1 VNGNGIANP
10 FEFRTRLTVTK
21 LTRRIASTVA
31 ELTDH
36 LRQVPPS
43 VVFHHTH
50 HFLVQHQELSP
61 EPPND
66 FAYWVTNALQEDEL
80 GERLAAV
87 DTVRFASLHALQ
99 DRLVEILDAHV
110 AAGRNRRSAPDGEG
124 FHFKDAVSVILP
136 TGHVA
141 KTIGEFRSALGR
153 VSSGSIAY
161 HLFESRLRL
170 GSEDNDFSCWLERE
184 QDLPGVARAIR
195 ALDPYTYTLEGL
207 RQALLG
213 LVPAP

>member
-1 VNGNGIANP
+1 VNGTLPP

-21 LTRRIASTVA
+21 LTRRIA
-31 ELTDH
+31 TDIAGLAVH
-36 LRQVPPS
+36 LRAVPPS

-50 HFLVQHQELSP
+50 HYLVQHQELSP

-66 FAYWVTNALQEDEL
+66 FAHWVTTVLQEDEL

-87 DTVRFASLHALQ
+87 DTIRFASLEALQ
-99 DRLVEILDAHV
+99 ARLIEILDAYV
-110 AAGRNRRSAPDGEG
+110 ASNDGRRSARAGEE

-141 KTIGEFRSALGR
+141 RTIPEFRTALER
-153 VSSGSIAY
+153 VSTASIAY
-161 HLFESRLRL
+161 HLFEARLRV
-170 GSEDNDFSCWLERE
+170 GAEDNDFSCWLERE
-184 QDLPGVARAIR
+184 VDLPSVARAIR

-207 RQALLG
+207 RQVLLG
-213 LVPAP
+213 LVPQR

>member
-1 VNGNGIANP
+1 VSP

-21 LTRRIASTVA
+21 LTRRIATTVA
-31 ELTDH
+31 ELARH
-36 LRQVPPS
+36 LREVPPS

-66 FAYWVTNALQEDEL
+66 FAHWVTTALQEDEL

-87 DTVRFASLHALQ
+87 DTVRFARLHALQ

-110 AAGRNRRSAPDGEG
+110 AADRNPREAPEGEA
-124 FHFKDAVSVILP
+124 FHFKDAVSVVLA

-141 KTIGEFRSALGR
+141 QSIAEFRTALSR
-153 VSSGSIAY
+153 VSTASIAY

-170 GSEDNDFSCWLERE
+170 GAEDNDFSRWLERDA
-184 QDLPGVARAIR
+184 DLPAVARAIR

-207 RQALLG
+207 RQVLLG
-213 LVPAP
+213 LVPQR

>member
-1 VNGNGIANP
+1 MSP

-21 LTRRIASTVA
+21 LTRRIANTVA
-31 ELTDH
+31 ELAKH
-36 LRQVPPS
+36 LREVPPS

-66 FAYWVTNALQEDEL
+66 FAHWVTTALQEDEL
-80 GERLAAV
+80 GERLASV
-87 DTVRFASLHALQ
+87 DTVRFTKLHALQ

-110 AAGRNRRSAPDGEG
+110 AADRNPRVAPEGEA
-124 FHFKDAVSVILP
+124 FHFKDAVSFVLP

-141 KTIGEFRSALGR
+141 RSTAEFRTAIER
-153 VSSGSIAY
+153 VSTASIAY

-170 GSEDNDFSCWLERE
+170 GEEDNDFSRWLERDV
-184 QDLPGVARAIR
+184 DLPAVARAIR

-207 RQALLG
+207 RQVLLG
-213 LVPAP
+213 LVPP